1 VQRHH
6 TSLPL
11 HLLSLCQSHR
21 WSSIHLR
28 TYSET
33 HATVS
38 KPAKGEGAHLEV
50 TSSNTRCAGPRF
62 TIYGYKTQYN
72 ATYGSMQQLWQ
83 SERKQRR
90 ARKQISQKTSG
101 IRSRSVNV
109 LKETLRVERSV
120 IGVDS
125 RTHSGLPPSRGRSL
139 FLGFRSC
146 EGERATSAAD
156 Y

>member
-1 VQRHH
+1 MTEIREQRHR
-6 TSLPL
+6 TSLPMPL
-11 HLLSLCQSHR
+11 RSLCQSHR

-38 KPAKGEGAHLEV
+38 KPTEGELEGAHLEV

-62 TIYGYKTQYN
+62 TIYGYKAQYN
-72 ATYGSMQQLWQ
+72 ATYGSIQQLWQ

-90 ARKQISQKTSG
+90 ARKQISQKTCG
-101 IRSRSVNV
+101 IRLRSVNV

-146 EGERATSAAD
+146 EGE
-156 Y
+156 